1 MKKPTHAER
10 QAPKA
15 LSHDSIL
22 GSLSPAVASER
33 GAVDGRPAPPSEPV
47 PAGRTSPNQGTSL
60 YAHREMGDRDRSGF
74 LYRWAAMK
82 ARTDSPGVEE
92 LKAQGWT
99 IEHVDHRYK
108 THLMRKELPDAFPPA
123 RGPRDRGDV
132 DSLHAARGLVLSAR
146 SSETH
151 LAAVGI
157 AALLTALV
165 LLACAFLV
173 LAAWHRVE
181 QAARTDEIQVAPGQR

>member
-33 GAVDGRPAPPSEPV
+33 GAVDGRPAPPSE
-47 PAGRTSPNQGTSL
+47 
-60 YAHREMGDRDRSGF
+60 HF

-99 IEHVDHRYK
+99 IEHIDHRYK

-146 SSETH
+146 SRETH